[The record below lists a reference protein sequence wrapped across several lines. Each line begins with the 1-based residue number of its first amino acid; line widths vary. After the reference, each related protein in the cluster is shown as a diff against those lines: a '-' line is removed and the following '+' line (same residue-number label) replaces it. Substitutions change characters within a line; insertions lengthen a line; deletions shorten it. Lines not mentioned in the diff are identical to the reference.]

1 MDLEEFGLSE
11 LELLDGER
19 VAAKLGVGQQGG
31 RRSSGES
38 GALLL
43 TSARVIHLSGEDGRR
58 QTTMISVEDVES
70 VSVRLVFPE
79 GIGPYVWAALSLA
92 MSVILYSYIDHSI
105 GRIVAPLIV
114 LAMGVYLI
122 LDRLTEKGRPSA
134 VFKARDAEIHW
145 PFDYERESKEVYDF
159 INAVYRVKRES
170 AYSMDEWLSLR

>member
-1 MDLEEFGLSE
+1 MDLGEFGLGE

-19 VAAKLGVGQQGG
+19 VSARLSANQQGG
-31 RRSSGES
+31 RRSSKES
-38 GALLL
+38 GVLLL

-58 QTTMISVEDVES
+58 QTAMISVQDVES

-92 MSVILYSYIDHSI
+92 MSVILYSYMEHSI
-105 GRIVAPLIV
+105 GRIVVPLIV
-114 LAMGVYLI
+114 LAMGAYLI

-145 PFDYERESKEVYDF
+145 PFDYERESKEVYEF
-159 INAVYRVKRES
+159 INAVYRMKREA